1 MSKLNENF
9 LGIKLAAVHTV
20 NHSLICN
27 HDHDDGERY
36 RVRMDV
42 WGSDHRRDAEAI
54 VERVNG
60 FDALK
65 TVLCGRLGL
74 DPERLIVTDGRVF
87 INDARMTEV
96 TP

>member
-1 MSKLNENF
+1 MSRLNENF
-9 LGIKLAAVHTV
+9 LGIKMVAVHDV

-27 HDHDDGERY
+27 HDHAAGERY

-42 WGSDHRRDAEAI
+42 WGSNHRHEAEAI

-60 FDALK
+60 FEALK

-74 DPERLIVTDGRVF
+74 DPKRLIVTDGRVF
-87 INDARMTEV
+87 INDSRMTEV